1 MECEIADGDVSI
13 VPSGT
18 YHNFRNTGSGM
29 LKLFTTYSPP
39 KHKPGTEHATMREAD
54 MDS

>member
-1 MECEIADGDVSI
+1 MEVAKGDVSI

-18 YHNFRNTGSGM
+18 FRNFKNTGSGV

-39 KHKPGTEHATMREAD
+39 EH
-54 MDS
+54 